1 MEVLTMKKVF
11 KFYSVI
17 WAVLLALFNVI
28 SFVSVGWAGIEKY
41 TPSFWIGYA
50 FITLSFI
57 GQIVC
62 AYFALK
68 DNDIKKTF
76 YNVSLIAASY
86 TGLILSFVFGGL
98 CMIISP
104 LPYWVGIIL
113 CAIVLGFNITAVVKA
128 TAAIDI
134 VSGIDEKVKESTL
147 FIKSLTVDAESLMS
161 RAKSENIK
169 AECKKVYEA
178 VRYSDPMSNDAF
190 VSVESDITIKFS
202 KFSEAVVSE
211 DSEAV
216 VTLAEEIIIL
226 LGDRNKKCKL
236 LK

>member
-1 MEVLTMKKVF
+1 MKKVF
-11 KFYSVI
+11 KFYSII

-28 SFVSVGWAGIEKY
+28 SFVSVGWAGISKY

-98 CMIISP
+98 CMIISL
-104 LPYWVGIIL
+104 LPYWVGILL
-113 CAIVLGFNITAVVKA
+113 CAIVLGINVIAIIKASAVV
-128 TAAIDI
+128 DI
-134 VSGIDEKVKESTL
+134 VSSIDEKAKESTF

-161 RAKSENIK
+161 RAKSETIK

-178 VRYSDPMSNDAF
+178 IRYSDPMSNGAL
-190 VSVESDITIKFS
+190 VSIESEITIKFS
-202 KFSEAVVSE
+202 NFSDAVVS
-211 DSEAV
+211 DKFNVASECATELV
-216 VTLAEEIIIL
+216 IL
-226 LGDRNKKCKL
+226 IDERNKKCKL

>member
-1 MEVLTMKKVF
+1 MKKVF

-28 SFVSVGWAGIEKY
+28 SFVSVGWAGISKY

-98 CMIISP
+98 CMIISL
-104 LPYWVGIIL
+104 LPYWVGILL
-113 CAIVLGFNITAVVKA
+113 CAIVLGINVIAIIKASAVV
-128 TAAIDI
+128 DI
-134 VSGIDEKVKESTL
+134 VSSIDEKAKEST
-147 FIKSLTVDAESLMS
+147 FFFKSLTVDAESLMS
-161 RAKSENIK
+161 RAKSETIK

-178 VRYSDPMSNDAF
+178 VRYSDPMSNGAL
-190 VSVESDITIKFS
+190 VSIESEITIKFS
-202 KFSEAVVSE
+202 NFSDAVVS
-211 DSEAV
+211 DKFNVASECATELV
-216 VTLAEEIIIL
+216 IL
-226 LGDRNKKCKL
+226 IDERNKKCKL

>member
-1 MEVLTMKKVF
+1 MKKVF

-28 SFVSVGWAGIEKY
+28 SFVSVGWAGISKY

-98 CMIISP
+98 CMIISL
-104 LPYWVGIIL
+104 LPYWVGILL
-113 CAIVLGFNITAVVKA
+113 CAIVLGINVIAVIKASAVV
-128 TAAIDI
+128 DI
-134 VSGIDEKVKESTL
+134 VSSIDEKTKESTL

-161 RAKSENIK
+161 RAKSETIK
-169 AECKKVYEA
+169 AECKMVYEA

>member
-1 MEVLTMKKVF
+1 MKKVF

-28 SFVSVGWAGIEKY
+28 SFVSVGWAGISKY

-98 CMIISP
+98 CMIISL
-104 LPYWVGIIL
+104 LPYWVGILL
-113 CAIVLGFNITAVVKA
+113 CAIVLGINVIAIIKASAVV
-128 TAAIDI
+128 DI
-134 VSGIDEKVKESTL
+134 VSSIDEKAKESTF

-161 RAKSENIK
+161 RAKSETIK

-178 VRYSDPMSNDAF
+178 VRYSDPMSNSAL
-190 VSVESDITIKFS
+190 SSIESEIIITFAKL
-202 KFSEAVVSE
+202 SEAVVDDNFETVSGFT
-211 DSEAV
+211 S
-216 VTLAEEIIIL
+216 EIIIL

>member
-1 MEVLTMKKVF
+1 MKKVF

-28 SFVSVGWAGIEKY
+28 SFLSVGWAGIPQY

-98 CMIISP
+98 CMIISL
-104 LPYWVGIIL
+104 LPYWVGILL
-113 CAIVLGFNITAVVKA
+113 CAIVLGINVIAVIKASAVV
-128 TAAIDI
+128 DI
-134 VSGIDEKVKESTL
+134 VSSIDEKTKESTL

-161 RAKSENIK
+161 RAKSETIK

-178 VRYSDPMSNDAF
+178 VRYSDPMSNGAL
-190 VSVESDITIKFS
+190 VSIESEITIKFS
-202 KFSEAVVSE
+202 NFSNAVVSE

>member
-1 MEVLTMKKVF
+1 MKKVF

-28 SFVSVGWAGIEKY
+28 SFVSVGWAGISKY

-76 YNVSLIAASY
+76 YNVSLITASY

-98 CMIISP
+98 CMIISL
-104 LPYWVGIIL
+104 LPYWVGILL
-113 CAIVLGFNITAVVKA
+113 CAIVLGINVIAIIKASAVV
-128 TAAIDI
+128 DI
-134 VSGIDEKVKESTL
+134 VSSIDEKAKESTF

-161 RAKSENIK
+161 RAKSETIK

-178 VRYSDPMSNDAF
+178 VRYSDPMSNGAL
-190 VSVESDITIKFS
+190 VSIESEITIKFS
-202 KFSEAVVSE
+202 NFSDAVVS
-211 DSEAV
+211 DKFNVASECATELV
-216 VTLAEEIIIL
+216 IL
-226 LGDRNKKCKL
+226 IDERNKKCKL

>member
-1 MEVLTMKKVF
+1 MKKVF

-28 SFVSVGWAGIEKY
+28 SFVSVGWAGISKY

-68 DNDIKKTF
+68 DDDIKKTF

-98 CMIISP
+98 CMIISL
-104 LPYWVGIIL
+104 LPYWVGILL
-113 CAIVLGFNITAVVKA
+113 CAIVLGINVIAIIKASAVV
-128 TAAIDI
+128 DI
-134 VSGIDEKVKESTL
+134 VSSIDEKAKESTF

-161 RAKSENIK
+161 RAKSETIK

-178 VRYSDPMSNDAF
+178 IRYSDPMSNGAL
-190 VSVESDITIKFS
+190 VSIESEITIKFS
-202 KFSEAVVSE
+202 NFSNAVVS
-211 DSEAV
+211 DIFNVASECATELV
-216 VTLAEEIIIL
+216 IL
-226 LGDRNKKCKL
+226 IDERNKKCKL

>member
-1 MEVLTMKKVF
+1 MKKVF

-28 SFVSVGWAGIEKY
+28 SFVSVGWAGISKY

-98 CMIISP
+98 CMIISL
-104 LPYWVGIIL
+104 LPYWVGILL
-113 CAIVLGFNITAVVKA
+113 CAIVLGINVIAIIKASAVV
-128 TAAIDI
+128 DI
-134 VSGIDEKVKESTL
+134 VSSIDEKAKESTL

-161 RAKSENIK
+161 RAKSETIK

-178 VRYSDPMSNDAF
+178 VRYSDPMSNGAL
-190 VSVESDITIKFS
+190 VSIESEITIKFS
-202 KFSEAVVSE
+202 NFSDAVVS
-211 DSEAV
+211 DKFNVASECATELV
-216 VTLAEEIIIL
+216 IL
-226 LGDRNKKCKL
+226 IDERNKKCKL

>member
-1 MEVLTMKKVF
+1 MKKVF
-11 KFYSVI
+11 KFYSAV
-17 WAVLLALFNVI
+17 WAILLALFNVI
-28 SFVSVGWAGIEKY
+28 SFVSVGWAGIPKY
-41 TPSFWIGYA
+41 TPSFWIGYV

-68 DNDIKKTF
+68 DDDIKKTF
-76 YNVSLIAASY
+76 YNISLISTSY

-98 CMIISP
+98 CMIVSP

-113 CAIVLGFNITAVVKA
+113 CAIVLGFNVIAVVKA
-128 TAAIDI
+128 TAAVDI
-134 VSGIDEKVKESTL
+134 VSGIDEKVKENAL
-147 FIKSLTVDAESLMS
+147 FIRTLTVDAESLMS

-178 VRYSDPMSNDAF
+178 VRYSDPMSNGALD
-190 VSVESDITIKFS
+190 SIESDITIKFA
-202 KFSEAVVSE
+202 KFFDAVVSEESEAVVIIA
-211 DSEAV
+211 D
-216 VTLAEEIIIL
+216 EIIIL

>member
-1 MEVLTMKKVF
+1 MKKVF
-11 KFYSVI
+11 KFYSII

-28 SFVSVGWAGIEKY
+28 SFVSVGWAGISKY

-68 DNDIKKTF
+68 ANDIKKTF

-98 CMIISP
+98 CMIISL
-104 LPYWVGIIL
+104 LPYWVGILL
-113 CAIVLGFNITAVVKA
+113 CAIVLGINVIAIIKASAVV
-128 TAAIDI
+128 DI
-134 VSGIDEKVKESTL
+134 VSSIDEKTKESTL

-161 RAKSENIK
+161 RAKSETIK

-178 VRYSDPMSNDAF
+178 VRYSDPMSNGAL
-190 VSVESDITIKFS
+190 VSIESEITIKFS
-202 KFSEAVVSE
+202 NFSDAVVS
-211 DSEAV
+211 DKFNVASECATELV
-216 VTLAEEIIIL
+216 IL
-226 LGDRNKKCKL
+226 IDERNKKCKL

>member
-1 MEVLTMKKVF
+1 MKKVF
-11 KFYSVI
+11 RFYSAV
-17 WAVLLALFNVI
+17 WAILLAIFNVI
-28 SFVSVGWAGIEKY
+28 SFVSVGWAGIPKY
-41 TPSFWIGYA
+41 TPSFWIGYV

-68 DNDIKKTF
+68 DDDIKKTF
-76 YNVSLIAASY
+76 YNVSLISTSY
-86 TGLILSFVFGGL
+86 TGLILSFIFGGL
-98 CMIISP
+98 CMLISP

-113 CAIVLGFNITAVVKA
+113 CAIVLGFNIIAVVKA
-128 TAAIDI
+128 TAVIDI
-134 VSGIDEKVKESTL
+134 ASGIDEKVKESTL

-178 VRYSDPMSNDAF
+178 VRYSDPMSNSALA
-190 VSVESDITIKFS
+190 SIESEITIKFS
-202 KFSEAVVSE
+202 NFSGAVVS
-211 DSEAV
+211 DDFDV
-216 VTLAEEIIIL
+216 VAKSSKELVIL
-226 LGDRNKKCKL
+226 IGERNKKCKL

>member
-1 MEVLTMKKVF
+1 MKKVF
-11 KFYSVI
+11 KFYSII

-28 SFVSVGWAGIEKY
+28 SFVSVGWAGISKY

-98 CMIISP
+98 CMLFSP

-113 CAIVLGFNITAVVKA
+113 CTIILGFNVIAVVKA

-134 VSGIDEKVKESTL
+134 VGGIDKKVKEKTL
-147 FIKSLTVDAESLMS
+147 FIKSLTVDAETLMS
-161 RAKSENIK
+161 RAKSEAVK

-178 VRYSDPMSNDAF
+178 VRYSDPMSNGAL
-190 VSVESDITIKFS
+190 VSIESEITIKFS
-202 KFSEAVVSE
+202 NFSDAVVS
-211 DSEAV
+211 DKFNVASECATELV
-216 VTLAEEIIIL
+216 IL
-226 LGDRNKKCKL
+226 IDERNKKCKL

>member
-1 MEVLTMKKVF
+1 MKKVF

-28 SFVSVGWAGIEKY
+28 SFVSVGWAGISKY

-98 CMIISP
+98 CMIISL
-104 LPYWVGIIL
+104 LPYWVGILL
-113 CAIVLGFNITAVVKA
+113 CAIVLGINVIAVIKASAVV
-128 TAAIDI
+128 DI
-134 VSGIDEKVKESTL
+134 VSSIDEKTKESTL
-147 FIKSLTVDAESLMS
+147 FIKSLTVDAETLMS
-161 RAKSENIK
+161 RAKSEAVK

>member
-1 MEVLTMKKVF
+1 MKKVF

-28 SFVSVGWAGIEKY
+28 SFVSVGWAGISKY

-76 YNVSLIAASY
+76 YNVSLIAVSY

-98 CMIISP
+98 CMIISL
-104 LPYWVGIIL
+104 LPYWVGILL
-113 CAIVLGFNITAVVKA
+113 CAIVLGINVIAIIKASAVV
-128 TAAIDI
+128 DI
-134 VSGIDEKVKESTL
+134 VSSIDEKAKESTF

-161 RAKSENIK
+161 RAKSETTK

-178 VRYSDPMSNDAF
+178 IRYSDPMSNGAL
-190 VSVESDITIKFS
+190 VSIESEITIKFS
-202 KFSEAVVSE
+202 NFSDAVVS
-211 DSEAV
+211 DKFNVASECATELV
-216 VTLAEEIIIL
+216 IL
-226 LGDRNKKCKL
+226 IDERNKKCKL